1 MKKTVIAKRADF
13 DERYF
18 PLSKRPTAAS
28 FPPPNVEVEST
39 PSTTPPP
46 VPRPSAPTPKP
57 AKASYYTPPDS
68 DDSDSDDESSSDK
81 SLDHGG
87 GDCPSSTSCS

>member
-1 MKKTVIAKRADF
+1 MIAERSDF

-28 FPPPNVEVEST
+28 FPPPSVEVEST
-39 PSTTPPP
+39 PSTTPPLM
-46 VPRPSAPTPKP
+46 PRPSAPAPKP
-57 AKASYYTPPDS
+57 ASTSYDIPPDS
-68 DDSDSDDESSSDK
+68 DDSESDDESSSDE

-87 GDCPSSTSCS
+87 EIVLVVWT